1 MHTMSMYLQ
10 YSILGLDCFDVLKAQ
25 INIATNQK
33 TCITLVF
40 IINNL
45 LKLWCFD
52 IKYECQYKFSQ
63 CDYWATE
70 RFEEPLFQWKQYI
83 FKQGYGLVNWRKEC
97 WRKMDEVRAMNKI
110 EAKLPQEKIDFIND
124 VHQKELQY
132 GKKIALES
140 KDENEKKQLT
150 DLAPLRVSLARKYAV
165 KMRKMLM
172 R

>member
-1 MHTMSMYLQ
+1 
-10 YSILGLDCFDVLKAQ
+10 
-25 INIATNQK
+25 
-33 TCITLVF
+33 
-40 IINNL
+40 
-45 LKLWCFD
+45 
-52 IKYECQYKFSQ
+52 
-63 CDYWATE
+63 
-70 RFEEPLFQWKQYI
+70 
-83 FKQGYGLVNWRKEC
+83 
-97 WRKMDEVRAMNKI
+97 MDEVRAMNKI

>member
-1 MHTMSMYLQ
+1 
-10 YSILGLDCFDVLKAQ
+10 
-25 INIATNQK
+25 
-33 TCITLVF
+33 
-40 IINNL
+40 
-45 LKLWCFD
+45 
-52 IKYECQYKFSQ
+52 
-63 CDYWATE
+63 
-70 RFEEPLFQWKQYI
+70 
-83 FKQGYGLVNWRKEC
+83 
-97 WRKMDEVRAMNKI
+97 MDEVRAMNKI

-140 KDENEKKQLT
+140 KNENEKKQLT